1 MRAGGAVSIS
11 ESDLQLPGIS
21 PNQPNKGSS
30 SLELLSDPMGVDF
43 RPYLVRVLA
52 AVRPNWF
59 LVLPEGARMGHADGR
74 SFSSRLPRR

>member
-1 MRAGGAVSIS
+1 VPVVRFRSAKA
-11 ESDLQLPGIS
+11 DLQLPGIS

-52 AVRPNWF
+52 AVRRNWF
-59 LVLPEGARMGHADGR
+59 LCCRGR
-74 SFSSRLPRR
+74 SHGPARTTIVQFGDCQGR